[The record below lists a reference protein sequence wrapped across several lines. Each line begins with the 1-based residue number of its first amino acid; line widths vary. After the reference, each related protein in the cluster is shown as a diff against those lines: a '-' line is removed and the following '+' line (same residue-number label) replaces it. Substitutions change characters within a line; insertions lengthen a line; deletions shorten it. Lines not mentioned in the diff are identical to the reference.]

1 MTRKNVNG
9 KVISWKGTYG
19 FIQIDGSSET
29 VFVHESEVKGKGE
42 LSRGESVV
50 FDIVPGKKGLQAA
63 NVQVQQSSGFYNPY
77 NFVRWSP
84 PAKEGTELARGPAPN
99 LLEAKGHTGTIQC
112 RLQTVSPLFIKG
124 NKIPEVIEG
133 NRIPKDNEHETYE
146 FFKSGGKHTIPG
158 SSLRGMI
165 RSVFEAVT
173 NSTYQILNE
182 NDENVP
188 LFYRG
193 DPNKMAA
200 NLIPARIIK
209 TEEGELAAELM
220 TGYVSKQDI
229 KQNRKIHYAAWV
241 LRYKDKW
248 LGNGSSDYHKRK
260 VVHVPEDISHG
271 NEVYAILSDEPI
283 QYQRSF
289 RFWNVLEI
297 NKDKYK
303 LSDPSK
309 AIKGYYYES
318 GFNFPRK
325 HDERFFFRADEAFL
339 QKKGGYP
346 FDQLIFP
353 LSPLVQQRYDQ
364 LLENYREVNEGK
376 NPPDGLEQSRH
387 IRKGKSLK
395 EGDLL
400 YVQLNE
406 AQTEVVALYPVMIS
420 RTQYTV
426 SVLDL
431 LPEHLRA
438 PQSANELCPASRL
451 FGWVKHK
458 KGEEEKEEQM
468 ALRSRVKVS
477 DGKLAKLSGTFPI
490 TFKPLGTPKP
500 TAVPMY
506 LRPADPNAPSTE
518 GRYFKKGYDE
528 GPKEV
533 TIRGRKMYL
542 AHSKWKRE
550 SHREG
555 TKFNISAKDVV
566 DLGSE
571 FTFEITFQ
579 DLTDVELG
587 ALLWT
592 LQLEDGMVHRLG
604 YAKPLGYGHVKIFI
618 EHLYMEDI
626 CSRYANWSSSSVRD
640 EKDKISFYIQKFKE
654 EMEKAFAKPFE
665 NIIQV
670 ADLKAILTPK
680 RERFP
685 IHYPKPNPEGKEFK
699 WFVQNKA
706 QHRKDLPDLTYHE
719 VLPFATE
726 DKPLSYNKTE
736 R

>member
-1 MTRKNVNG
+1 M
-9 KVISWKGTYG
+9 
-19 FIQIDGSSET
+19 
-29 VFVHESEVKGKGE
+29 
-42 LSRGESVV
+42 
-50 FDIVPGKKGLQAA
+50 
-63 NVQVQQSSGFYNPY
+63 
-77 NFVRWSP
+77 RWSP

-112 RLQTVSPLFIKG
+112 RLQTVSPLFINGNVVKEEKG
-124 NKIPEVIEG
+124 HKQ
-133 NRIPKDNEHETYE
+133 YE
-146 FFKSGGKHTIPG
+146 FYKLHGKYAIPG

-209 TEEGELAAELM
+209 TEEGGLAAELM

-229 KQNRKIHYAAWV
+229 KQNRKIHYAAWI

-248 LGNGSSDYHKRK
+248 RGNGSSDYHRRK
-260 VVHVPEDISHG
+260 VVHVPKDISHG
-271 NEVYAILSDEPI
+271 DEVYAILSDEPI
-283 QYQRSF
+283 QHQRSF

-339 QKKGGYP
+339 KDKGGYP
-346 FDQLIFP
+346 FSKMIFP
-353 LSPLVQQRYDQ
+353 LSEQVRRRYNQ
-364 LLENYREVNEGK
+364 LLENYREVNENK
-376 NPPDGLEQSRH
+376 SPMKGLEYSRH
-387 IRKGKSLK
+387 IRKKESLK
-395 EGDLL
+395 ENDLL
-400 YVQLNE
+400 YVELNE
-406 AQTEVVALYPVMIS
+406 EQTEVVAMYPVMIS
-420 RTQYTV
+420 RKQYTV

-431 LPEHLRA
+431 LPDHLRA
-438 PQSANELCPASRL
+438 PQSIDDLCPATRL
-451 FGWVKHK
+451 FGWVRNK
-458 KGEEEKEEQM
+458 EETEEKDEKA
-468 ALRSRVKVS
+468 ALKSRIKVS
-477 DGKLAKLSGTFPI
+477 DGKLVKLSGTFET
-490 TFKPLGTPKP
+490 TFKTLGTPKP

-506 LRPADPNAPSTE
+506 LRPADPNASSAK
-518 GRYFKKGYDE
+518 GKYFKKGYDH
-528 GPKEV
+528 GPNVV

-542 AHSKWKRE
+542 AHGQFQRD
-550 SHREG
+550 EG
-555 TKFNISAKDVV
+555 SDRTRFNQSAKDIV
-566 DLGSE
+566 DAGSE
-571 FTFEITFQ
+571 FVFEVKFQ
-579 DLTDVELG
+579 DLSDVELG

-665 NIIQV
+665 NIVQV
-670 ADLKAILTPK
+670 TDLKAILTPK

-685 IHYPKPNPEGKEFK
+685 IHYPKPNPEGKEFE

>member
-1 MTRKNVNG
+1 M
-9 KVISWKGTYG
+9 
-19 FIQIDGSSET
+19 
-29 VFVHESEVKGKGE
+29 
-42 LSRGESVV
+42 
-50 FDIVPGKKGLQAA
+50 
-63 NVQVQQSSGFYNPY
+63 
-77 NFVRWSP
+77 RWSP
-84 PAKEGTELARGPAPN
+84 QAKEGTELARGPAPN
-99 LLEAKGHTGTIQC
+99 LLETKGHTGTIHC
-112 RLQTVSPLFIKG
+112 RLKTASPLFIKG
-124 NKIPEVIEG
+124 NKISTENSG
-133 NRIPKDNEHETYE
+133 HETYE
-146 FFKSGGKHTIPG
+146 FFKSGDKHTIPG

-209 TEEGELAAELM
+209 TEEGKMAAELM

-229 KQNRKIHYAAWV
+229 KQNRKIHYAAWI

-248 LGNGSSDYHKRK
+248 RGNGSSDYHRRK
-260 VVHVPEDISHG
+260 VVHVSKDISHG
-271 NEVYAILSDEPI
+271 DEVYAILSDEPI
-283 QYQRSF
+283 RHQRF
-289 RFWNVLEI
+289 FHFWNVLEI

-318 GFNFPRK
+318 GLNFPRK

-339 QKKGGYP
+339 KDKGGYP
-346 FDQLIFP
+346 FPKIVFP
-353 LSPLVQQRYDQ
+353 LSEQVQRRYNQ
-364 LLENYREVNEGK
+364 LLENYREVNKDKQSME
-376 NPPDGLEQSRH
+376 GLEFSRH
-387 IRKGKSLK
+387 IREKENLK
-395 EGDLL
+395 ENDLL
-400 YVQLNE
+400 YVELNE
-406 AQTEVVALYPVMIS
+406 EKTEVVAMYPVMIS
-420 RTQYTV
+420 RTQYMV

-438 PQSANELCPASRL
+438 PQSANELCPAARL
-451 FGWVKHK
+451 FGWVKQK
-458 KGEEEKEEQM
+458 KGEEENEGQM

-490 TFKPLGTPKP
+490 TFKPLDAPKP

-506 LRPADPNAPSTE
+506 LRPADPNAPSAK
-518 GRYFKKGYDE
+518 GRYFKKGYDA
-528 GPKEV
+528 GSQEV

-542 AHSKWKRE
+542 AHSEWKRE
-550 SHREG
+550 SYRER

-566 DLGSE
+566 DSGSE

-592 LQLEDGMVHRLG
+592 LQLEDGMMHRLG
-604 YAKPLGYGHVKIFI
+604 YAKPLGYGHVKISV
-618 EHLYMEDI
+618 EHLYIEDI
-626 CSRYANWSSSSVRD
+626 ESMYKNWSSPSPTD
-640 EKDKISFYIQKFKE
+640 AKEKIPLYIQRFKE
-654 EMEKAFAKPFE
+654 EMEKAFSKPFDK
-665 NIIQV
+665 IVQV
-670 ADLKAILTPK
+670 VDLKAILTPK
-680 RERFP
+680 PERKP
-685 IHYPKPNPEGKEFK
+685 IHYPQAEPDGKEFK
-699 WFVQNKA
+699 WFVQNKLTMK
-706 QHRKDLPDLTYHE
+706 RKDHPDLTYRE
-719 VLPFATE
+719 VLPYATE
-726 DKPLSYNKTE
+726 DKPFSYNGTKANNM

>member
-1 MTRKNVNG
+1 M
-9 KVISWKGTYG
+9 
-19 FIQIDGSSET
+19 
-29 VFVHESEVKGKGE
+29 
-42 LSRGESVV
+42 
-50 FDIVPGKKGLQAA
+50 
-63 NVQVQQSSGFYNPY
+63 
-77 NFVRWSP
+77 
-84 PAKEGTELARGPAPN
+84 ARGPAPN

-209 TEEGELAAELM
+209 TEEGGLAAELM

-339 QKKGGYP
+339 QKKGG
-346 FDQLIFP
+346 
-353 LSPLVQQRYDQ
+353 
-364 LLENYREVNEGK
+364 
-376 NPPDGLEQSRH
+376 
-387 IRKGKSLK
+387 IR
-395 EGDLL
+395 
-400 YVQLNE
+400 
-406 AQTEVVALYPVMIS
+406 
-420 RTQYTV
+420 
-426 SVLDL
+426 
-431 LPEHLRA
+431 
-438 PQSANELCPASRL
+438 
-451 FGWVKHK
+451 
-458 KGEEEKEEQM
+458 
-468 ALRSRVKVS
+468 
-477 DGKLAKLSGTFPI
+477 
-490 TFKPLGTPKP
+490 
-500 TAVPMY
+500 
-506 LRPADPNAPSTE
+506 ST
-518 GRYFKKGYDE
+518 
-528 GPKEV
+528 
-533 TIRGRKMYL
+533 
-542 AHSKWKRE
+542 
-550 SHREG
+550 
-555 TKFNISAKDVV
+555 N
-566 DLGSE
+566 
-571 FTFEITFQ
+571 
-579 DLTDVELG
+579 
-587 ALLWT
+587 
-592 LQLEDGMVHRLG
+592 
-604 YAKPLGYGHVKIFI
+604 
-618 EHLYMEDI
+618 
-626 CSRYANWSSSSVRD
+626 SSSRFRHWCS
-640 EKDKISFYIQKFKE
+640 KDTI
-654 EMEKAFAKPFE
+654 
-665 NIIQV
+665 NC
-670 ADLKAILTPK
+670 
-680 RERFP
+680 
-685 IHYPKPNPEGKEFK
+685 
-699 WFVQNKA
+699 
-706 QHRKDLPDLTYHE
+706 
-719 VLPFATE
+719 
-726 DKPLSYNKTE
+726 
-736 R
+736 